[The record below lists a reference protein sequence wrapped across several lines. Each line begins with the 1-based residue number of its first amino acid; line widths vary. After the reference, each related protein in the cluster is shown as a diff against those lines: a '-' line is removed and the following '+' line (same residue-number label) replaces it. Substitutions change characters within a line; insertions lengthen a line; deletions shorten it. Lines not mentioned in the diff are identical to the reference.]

1 MSAATVSYSRRVREL
16 LAGSLSSV
24 EAGESQDVESLVTEL
39 VSCLNFLSENVASNA
54 SCEQD
59 NDATSNASDD
69 DEHVNDAAL
78 NASYDEQENDVIQV
92 LDEISKFLSSPQMD
106 QDVIDALSFELPK
119 VISKLAGLSSRC
131 LEFVEEIVDRFVE
144 ACNPRDML
152 SVLCEALD
160 AARVS
165 LSLSSSSTPLLHG
178 LSKVFISVRRRH
190 YEQLRVAVPVVLNVL
205 KDMSLEPNM
214 QVEGLFDKALGIA
227 VSIKDVALKLEK
239 EEGTKV
245 RCLLGLYVMQITA
258 VLSVSIK
265 DKVASGV
272 PLVMQLKP
280 LLTFCGLTHIGLITG
295 NDAERLL
302 TTVSKADDD
311 DDDFLNSFN
320 DIKLGAS
327 LLFIWARISPEVAD
341 LANDLNELQSNPVKR
356 WLAYGMLKYILA
368 SGDLLWEF
376 KRHTVEVL
384 LDIVRGVTPS
394 QCNEQIDCSQY
405 TTSIYAALQAVTLVI
420 MYAPDADLRKKTFE
434 ALKRIISDIPV
445 PQRFDVLKALV
456 TNSQSSTM
464 RGILLDQVKNNMSTS
479 SLQATDCDAH
489 VTELVELVLKPPHGG
504 PPLFPDQ
511 SDEVLAALN
520 LYRFALLNV
529 LRGKET
535 SRGGSSGFLSKKT
548 LERDYKGWLL
558 PLRSIVSGSIA
569 ENQRQK
575 DHDQES
581 SLEILCIL
589 NRIESLLY
597 WCIELVEE
605 RLKSS

>member
-1 MSAATVSYSRRVREL
+1 MSAATVSYLHRVREI
-16 LAGSLSSV
+16 LAGSLRSV
-24 EAGESQDVESLVTEL
+24 EAGESLDLESLVTEL
-39 VSCLNFLSENVASNA
+39 ASCLNSLSENVASSA
-54 SCEQD
+54 SDDEHE
-59 NDATSNASDD
+59 NDVTLNASDD
-69 DEHVNDAAL
+69 E
-78 NASYDEQENDVIQV
+78 ENDVIIQV
-92 LDEISKFLSSPQMD
+92 LDEILKFLASPQID
-106 QDVIDALSFELPK
+106 QDVMDALSFELPK
-119 VISKLAGLSSRC
+119 AISKFAGLSSRC
-131 LEFVEEIVDRFVE
+131 LELAEAIVDRFVE

-190 YEQLRVAVPVVLNVL
+190 YEQLKVAVPIVLNVL
-205 KDMSLEPNM
+205 KDMSLEPDI
-214 QVEGLFDKALGIA
+214 QPEGLFDKALGIA
-227 VSIKDVALKLEK
+227 VSIKDVASKLEK
-239 EEGTKV
+239 EEGTNV
-245 RCLLGLYVMQITA
+245 RSLLGLYLMQITA

-265 DKVASGV
+265 DKVDSGV

-280 LLTFCGLTHIGLITG
+280 LLAYCGLTHLGLITG
-295 NDAERLL
+295 NDPERLL
-302 TTVSKADDD
+302 STISKD
-311 DDDFLNSFN
+311 DDDFLNSFH
-320 DIKLGAS
+320 DINLGAS

-341 LANDLNELQSNPVKR
+341 VANDVDELQSNPEKR
-356 WLAYGMLKYILA
+356 WLAYGMLKHILA

-376 KRHTVEVL
+376 KRRTIEVL
-384 LDIVRGVTPS
+384 LDIVKGVTPS
-394 QCNEQIDCSQY
+394 QCNEEIDCSHY

-434 ALKRIISDIPV
+434 TLKRIISDIPV

-464 RGILLDQVKNNMSTS
+464 RGILLDQVKNNLSTS

-489 VTELVELVLKPPHGG
+489 VSELVELVLKPPHGG

-520 LYRFALLNV
+520 LYRFALLND
-529 LRGKET
+529 GN
-535 SRGGSSGFLSKKT
+535 GFLSKKT

-558 PLRSIVSGSIA
+558 PLRTIVSGSIA
-569 ENQRQK
+569 ENQREK

-581 SLEILCIL
+581 SLEIRCIL

-605 RLKSS
+605 RLKSN

>member
-1 MSAATVSYSRRVREL
+1 MSAANVSYLHRVREL

-24 EAGESQDVESLVTEL
+24 EVGESQDLESLVAEL
-39 VSCLNFLSENVASNA
+39 VSCLNSLSENVACNA
-54 SCEQD
+54 SDDEHE
-59 NDATSNASDD
+59 NDATSNARDD
-69 DEHVNDAAL
+69 DH
-78 NASYDEQENDVIQV
+78 ENDVIQV
-92 LDEISKFLSSPQMD
+92 LDETLKFLSSPQMD
-106 QDVIDALSFELPK
+106 QDVMDALSFELPK
-119 VISKLAGLSSRC
+119 AISKFAGLSSRC
-131 LEFVEEIVDRFVE
+131 LELAEAIVDRFVE

-190 YEQLRVAVPVVLNVL
+190 YEQLKVAVPIVLNVL
-205 KDMSLEPNM
+205 KDMSLEPDI
-214 QVEGLFDKALGIA
+214 QPEGLFDKALGIA
-227 VSIKDVALKLEK
+227 VSIKDVASKLEK
-239 EEGTKV
+239 EEGTNV
-245 RCLLGLYVMQITA
+245 RSLLGLYLMQITA

-265 DKVASGV
+265 DKVDSGV

-280 LLTFCGLTHIGLITG
+280 LLAYCGLTHLGLITG
-295 NDAERLL
+295 NDPERLL
-302 TTVSKADDD
+302 STISKD
-311 DDDFLNSFN
+311 DDDFLNSFH
-320 DIKLGAS
+320 DINLGAS

-341 LANDLNELQSNPVKR
+341 VANDVDELQSNPAKR
-356 WLAYGMLKYILA
+356 WQAYGMLKHIVA

-376 KRHTVEVL
+376 KRRTIEVL
-384 LDIVRGVTPS
+384 LDIVKGAAPS
-394 QCNEQIDCSQY
+394 QCNEEIDWF
-405 TTSIYAALQAVTLVI
+405 TSILKCLVYFSQAVTLVI

-434 ALKRIISDIPV
+434 TLKRIISDIPV
-445 PQRFDVLKALV
+445 SQRFDVLKALV

-489 VTELVELVLKPPHGG
+489 VSELVELVLKPPHGG

-520 LYRFALLNV
+520 LYRFALLND
-529 LRGKET
+529 GN
-535 SRGGSSGFLSKKT
+535 GFLSKKT

-558 PLRSIVSGSIA
+558 PLRTIVSGSIA
-569 ENQRQK
+569 ENQREK

-605 RLKSS
+605 RLKSH

>member
-1 MSAATVSYSRRVREL
+1 MSAATVSYLHRVREI
-16 LAGSLSSV
+16 LAGSLRSV
-24 EAGESQDVESLVTEL
+24 EAGESLDLESLVTEL
-39 VSCLNFLSENVASNA
+39 ASCLNSLSENVASNA
-54 SCEQD
+54 SDDEHE
-59 NDATSNASDD
+59 NDVTLNASDD
-69 DEHVNDAAL
+69 E
-78 NASYDEQENDVIQV
+78 ENDVIIQV
-92 LDEISKFLSSPQMD
+92 LDEILKFLASPRID
-106 QDVIDALSFELPK
+106 QDVMDALSFELPK
-119 VISKLAGLSSRC
+119 AISKFAGLSSRC
-131 LEFVEEIVDRFVE
+131 LELAEAIVDRFVE

-190 YEQLRVAVPVVLNVL
+190 YEQLKVAVPIVVNVL
-205 KDMSLEPNM
+205 KDMSLEPDI
-214 QVEGLFDKALGIA
+214 QPEGLFDKALGIA
-227 VSIKDVALKLEK
+227 VSIKDVASKLEK
-239 EEGTKV
+239 EEGTNV
-245 RCLLGLYVMQITA
+245 RSLLGLYLMQITA

-265 DKVASGV
+265 DKVDSGV

-280 LLTFCGLTHIGLITG
+280 LLAYCGLTHLGLITG
-295 NDAERLL
+295 NDPERLL
-302 TTVSKADDD
+302 STISKD
-311 DDDFLNSFN
+311 DDDFLNSFH
-320 DIKLGAS
+320 DINLGAS

-341 LANDLNELQSNPVKR
+341 VANDVDELQSNPAKR
-356 WLAYGMLKYILA
+356 WQAYGMLKHILA

-376 KRHTVEVL
+376 KRRTIEVL
-384 LDIVRGVTPS
+384 LDIVKGVAPS
-394 QCNEQIDCSQY
+394 QCNEEIDCSHY

-434 ALKRIISDIPV
+434 TLKRIISDIPV
-445 PQRFDVLKALV
+445 SQRFDVLKALV

-489 VTELVELVLKPPHGG
+489 VSELVELVLKPPHGG

-520 LYRFALLNV
+520 LYRFALLND
-529 LRGKET
+529 GN
-535 SRGGSSGFLSKKT
+535 GFLSKKT

-558 PLRSIVSGSIA
+558 PLRTIVSGSIA
-569 ENQRQK
+569 ENQREK

-605 RLKSS
+605 RLKSH

>member
-1 MSAATVSYSRRVREL
+1 MSAATVSYSSRVREL

-24 EAGESQDVESLVTEL
+24 EAGESQDLESLVIEL
-39 VSCLNFLSENVASNA
+39 VHCLNSLSENLA
-54 SCEQD
+54 
-59 NDATSNASDD
+59 SNASDD
-69 DEHVNDAAL
+69 DE
-78 NASYDEQENDVIQV
+78 QENDANSNAGDEDHEIDVTTLNEVIQV
-92 LDEISKFLSSPQMD
+92 LDDILKFLSSPLMN
-106 QDVIDALSFELPK
+106 QDVMDALSFELPK
-119 VISKLAGLSSRC
+119 VISKFAGLSGKC
-131 LEFVEEIVDRFVE
+131 LELAEEIVDRFVE

-165 LSLSSSSTPLLHG
+165 LSLSTSSTPLLHG

-190 YEQLRVAVPVVLNVL
+190 YEQLKVAVPIVLNVL

-214 QVEGLFDKALGIA
+214 QVEGLFDKALAIG
-227 VSIKDVALKLEK
+227 VSIKAVASKLEK

-245 RCLLGLYVMQITA
+245 CCLLGLYVMQITA

-265 DKVASGV
+265 DKVDSGV

-280 LLTFCGLTHIGLITG
+280 LLAYCGLTHLGLITG
-295 NDAERLL
+295 NDAERL
-302 TTVSKADDD
+302 TSTVSKDDD
-311 DDDFLNSFN
+311 DNDFLNSFH
-320 DIKLGAS
+320 DINLGAS
-327 LLFIWARISPEVAD
+327 LLFIWGRISPEVAD
-341 LANDLNELQSNPVKR
+341 VASDVNELQSNPVKR
-356 WLAYGMLKYILA
+356 WQAYGMLKHILA

-384 LDIVRGVTPS
+384 LEIVRGATPS
-394 QCNEQIDCSQY
+394 QCNVQIDCSQY
-405 TTSIYAALQAVTLVI
+405 TTSIYSALQAVTLVI

-464 RGILLDQVKNNMSTS
+464 RGILLDQVRNNIMSTS

-520 LYRFALLNV
+520 LYRFALLNNS
-529 LRGKET
+529 RAGKET
-535 SRGGSSGFLSKKT
+535 SSSSGFLSKKT

-558 PLRSIVSGSIA
+558 PLRTIVSGSIA

-575 DHDQES
+575 DQDQES

>member
-1 MSAATVSYSRRVREL
+1 MSAATVSYLHRVREI
-16 LAGSLSSV
+16 LAGSLRSV
-24 EAGESQDVESLVTEL
+24 EAGESLDLESLVTEL
-39 VSCLNFLSENVASNA
+39 ASCLNSLSENLA
-54 SCEQD
+54 
-59 NDATSNASDD
+59 SNASDD
-69 DEHVNDAAL
+69 EQENDGTSNARDDDHENDVTL
-78 NASYDEQENDVIQV
+78 NASDDEQENGVIIQV
-92 LDEISKFLSSPQMD
+92 LDEILKFLSSPQID
-106 QDVIDALSFELPK
+106 QDVMDALSFELPK
-119 VISKLAGLSSRC
+119 AISKFAGLSSRC
-131 LEFVEEIVDRFVE
+131 LELAEAIVDRFVE

-190 YEQLRVAVPVVLNVL
+190 YEQLKVAVPIVLNVL
-205 KDMSLEPNM
+205 KDMSLEPDI
-214 QVEGLFDKALGIA
+214 QPEGLFDKALGIA
-227 VSIKDVALKLEK
+227 VSIKDVASKLEK
-239 EEGTKV
+239 EEGTNV
-245 RCLLGLYVMQITA
+245 RSLLGLYLMQITA

-265 DKVASGV
+265 DKVDSGV

-280 LLTFCGLTHIGLITG
+280 LLAYCGLTHLGLITG
-295 NDAERLL
+295 NDPERLL
-302 TTVSKADDD
+302 STISKD
-311 DDDFLNSFN
+311 DDDFLNSFH
-320 DIKLGAS
+320 DINLGAS
-327 LLFIWARISPEVAD
+327 LLFIWGKISPEVAD
-341 LANDLNELQSNPVKR
+341 VANDVDELQSNPAKR
-356 WLAYGMLKYILA
+356 WQAYGMLKHILA

-376 KRHTVEVL
+376 KRRTIEVL
-384 LDIVRGVTPS
+384 LDIVKGAAPS
-394 QCNEQIDCSQY
+394 QCNEEIDCSHY

-434 ALKRIISDIPV
+434 TLKRIISDIPV

-464 RGILLDQVKNNMSTS
+464 RGILLDQVKNNLSTS

-489 VTELVELVLKPPHGG
+489 VSELVELVLKPPHGG

-520 LYRFALLNV
+520 LYRFALLND
-529 LRGKET
+529 GN
-535 SRGGSSGFLSKKT
+535 GFLSKKT

-558 PLRSIVSGSIA
+558 PLRTIVSGSIA
-569 ENQRQK
+569 ENQREK

-581 SLEILCIL
+581 SLEIRCIL

-605 RLKSS
+605 RLKSN

>member
-1 MSAATVSYSRRVREL
+1 MSAATVSYLHRVREI
-16 LAGSLSSV
+16 LAGSLRSV
-24 EAGESQDVESLVTEL
+24 EAGESLDLESLVTEL
-39 VSCLNFLSENVASNA
+39 ASCLNSLSENVASNA
-54 SCEQD
+54 SDDEHE
-59 NDATSNASDD
+59 NDVTLNASDD
-69 DEHVNDAAL
+69 E
-78 NASYDEQENDVIQV
+78 ENDVIIQV
-92 LDEISKFLSSPQMD
+92 LDEILKFLASPRID
-106 QDVIDALSFELPK
+106 QDVMDALSFELPK
-119 VISKLAGLSSRC
+119 AISKFAGLSSRC
-131 LEFVEEIVDRFVE
+131 LELAEAIVDRFVE

-190 YEQLRVAVPVVLNVL
+190 YEQLKVAVPIVLNVL
-205 KDMSLEPNM
+205 KDMSLEPDI
-214 QVEGLFDKALGIA
+214 QPEGLFDKALGIA
-227 VSIKDVALKLEK
+227 VSIKDVASKLEK
-239 EEGTKV
+239 EEGTNV
-245 RCLLGLYVMQITA
+245 RSLLGLYLMQITA

-265 DKVASGV
+265 DKVDSGV

-280 LLTFCGLTHIGLITG
+280 LLAYCGLTHLGLITG
-295 NDAERLL
+295 NDPERLL
-302 TTVSKADDD
+302 STISKD
-311 DDDFLNSFN
+311 DDDFLNSFH
-320 DIKLGAS
+320 DINLGAS

-341 LANDLNELQSNPVKR
+341 VANDVDELQSNPAKR
-356 WLAYGMLKYILA
+356 WQAYGMLKHILA

-376 KRHTVEVL
+376 KRRTIEVL
-384 LDIVRGVTPS
+384 LDIVKGVAPS
-394 QCNEQIDCSQY
+394 QCNEEIDCSHY

-434 ALKRIISDIPV
+434 TLKRIISDIPV
-445 PQRFDVLKALV
+445 SQRFDVLKALV

-489 VTELVELVLKPPHGG
+489 VSELVELVLKPPHGG

-520 LYRFALLNV
+520 LYRFALLND
-529 LRGKET
+529 GN
-535 SRGGSSGFLSKKT
+535 GFLSKKT

-558 PLRSIVSGSIA
+558 PLRTIVSGSIA
-569 ENQRQK
+569 ENQREK

-605 RLKSS
+605 RLKSH

>member
-1 MSAATVSYSRRVREL
+1 MSAATVSYLHRVREI
-16 LAGSLSSV
+16 LAGSLRSV
-24 EAGESQDVESLVTEL
+24 EAGESLDLESLVTEL
-39 VSCLNFLSENVASNA
+39 ASCLNSLSENVASNA
-54 SCEQD
+54 SDDEHE
-59 NDATSNASDD
+59 NDVTLNASDD
-69 DEHVNDAAL
+69 E
-78 NASYDEQENDVIQV
+78 ENDVIIQV
-92 LDEISKFLSSPQMD
+92 LDEILKFLASPRID
-106 QDVIDALSFELPK
+106 QDVMDALSFELPK
-119 VISKLAGLSSRC
+119 AISKFAGLSSRC
-131 LEFVEEIVDRFVE
+131 LELAEAIVDRFVE

-178 LSKVFISVRRRH
+178 LSKVFLSVRRRH
-190 YEQLRVAVPVVLNVL
+190 YEQLKVAVPIVLKVL
-205 KDMSLEPNM
+205 KDMSLEPDM
-214 QVEGLFDKALGIA
+214 QPEGLFDKALGIA
-227 VSIKDVALKLEK
+227 VSIKDVASKLEK
-239 EEGTKV
+239 EEGTNV
-245 RCLLGLYVMQITA
+245 RSLLGLYLMQITA

-265 DKVASGV
+265 DKVDSGV

-280 LLTFCGLTHIGLITG
+280 LLAYCGLTHLGLITG
-295 NDAERLL
+295 NDPERLL
-302 TTVSKADDD
+302 STISKD
-311 DDDFLNSFN
+311 DDDFLNSFH
-320 DIKLGAS
+320 DINLGAS

-341 LANDLNELQSNPVKR
+341 VANDVDELQSNPAKR
-356 WLAYGMLKYILA
+356 WQAYGMLKHILA

-376 KRHTVEVL
+376 KRRTIEVL
-384 LDIVRGVTPS
+384 LDIVKGAAPS
-394 QCNEQIDCSQY
+394 QCNEEIDCSHY

-434 ALKRIISDIPV
+434 TLKRIISDIPV

-489 VTELVELVLKPPHGG
+489 VSELVELVLKPPHGG

-520 LYRFALLNV
+520 LYRFALLND
-529 LRGKET
+529 GN
-535 SRGGSSGFLSKKT
+535 GFLSKKT

-558 PLRSIVSGSIA
+558 PLRTIVSGSIA
-569 ENQRQK
+569 ENQREK

-605 RLKSS
+605 RLKSH